1 MREKKKG
8 KNILYIYI
16 YIYECDEK
24 DVNLLEKSRV
34 NTITVYEIKIKIQ
47 KGNGMNIISLWFS

>member
-8 KNILYIYI
+8 KNIYYIYI
-16 YIYECDEK
+16 CECDEK

-34 NTITVYEIKIKIQ
+34 NTITIYEIKIKIQ
-47 KGNGMNIISLWFS
+47 KGNGVNIISLWFS